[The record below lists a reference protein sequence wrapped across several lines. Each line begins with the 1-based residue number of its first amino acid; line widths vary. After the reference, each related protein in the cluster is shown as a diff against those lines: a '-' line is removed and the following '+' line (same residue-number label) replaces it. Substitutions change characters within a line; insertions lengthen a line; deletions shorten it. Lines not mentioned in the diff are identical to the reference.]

1 MEMDKAKVES
11 PTALV
16 WRHAPSQYNG
26 TALLLLLKIAGLS
39 SAKDGHAHVRMNVL
53 AAMCG
58 VKERQAQRI
67 IEGLKADG
75 FVKVRYRKGKSSIF
89 ILNHDA
95 IRSLPLAVP
104 PEERQEAPTP
114 EQQEAE
120 PEKAS
125 DDAKLISGKLSENFT
140 KMNIEPPADWQTAW
154 PADFRKLLDA
164 GHSVDFIRD
173 VTRFALTVEAHRAEI
188 VKNGPAFLVRS
199 FALLKEQAEN
209 FGKVAA

>member
-1 MEMDKAKVES
+1 MDKAKVES
-11 PTALV
+11 PTAMV
-16 WRHAPSQYNG
+16 WRHAPSRYNG
-26 TALLLLLKIAGLS
+26 TALLLMLKIAGLS
-39 SAKDGHAHVRMNVL
+39 SAKDGHAHVRMNIL

-89 ILNHDA
+89 VLNHEA

-104 PEERQEAPTP
+104 PEEREETAAP
-114 EQQEAE
+114 EQHAAAE
-120 PEKAS
+120 P
-125 DDAKLISGKLSENFT
+125 AKLGGDAAFISELLRKNFT
-140 KMNIEPPADWQTAW
+140 KMNIEPSADWHVTW
-154 PADFRKLLDA
+154 PAEFQKLLDA
-164 GHSVDFIRD
+164 GHNVDFIRD
-173 VTRFALTVEAHRAEI
+173 VTRFALKVDAHRAEI
-188 VKNGPAFLVRS
+188 VKHGPAFLVRS